1 MTGTGEIIHLTD
13 IANQAAKHKL
23 KVTGKCTL
31 CNVPEEQ
38 KRQ

>member
-1 MTGTGEIIHLTD
+1 MTGTGEFIHLTD
-13 IANQAAKHKL
+13 NANQAAKHKL